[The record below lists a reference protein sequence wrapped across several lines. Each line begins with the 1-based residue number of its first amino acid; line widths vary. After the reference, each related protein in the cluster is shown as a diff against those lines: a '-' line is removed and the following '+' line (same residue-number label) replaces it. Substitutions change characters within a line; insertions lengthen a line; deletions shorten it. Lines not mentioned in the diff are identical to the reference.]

1 MFKHSSLRHYHP
13 ASASSCPY
21 FVKEEPM
28 QKQTRT
34 IGLIQRER
42 NSKTCPLCGCH
53 IYQFVPSGSLQPETD
68 DPFAP
73 CSQCWNSQDPTEAL
87 RQTIWM

>member
-1 MFKHSSLRHYHP
+1 
-13 ASASSCPY
+13 
-21 FVKEEPM
+21 M

-34 IGLIQRER
+34 IGFIQRER

-53 IYQFVPSGSLQPETD
+53 IYQFVLHGNQQQETD

-73 CSQCWNSQDPTEAL
+73 CSQCWNSQEPTETL
-87 RQTIWM
+87 RQTLWM

>member
-1 MFKHSSLRHYHP
+1 
-13 ASASSCPY
+13 
-21 FVKEEPM
+21 M

-34 IGLIQRER
+34 IGVIHREH

-53 IYQFVPSGSLQPETD
+53 IYQFVPHGSLQQETH

-73 CSQCWNSQDPTEAL
+73 CSQCWNSQEPAEIP
-87 RQTIWM
+87 RQTLWM

>member
-1 MFKHSSLRHYHP
+1 
-13 ASASSCPY
+13 
-21 FVKEEPM
+21 M

-34 IGLIQRER
+34 IGFIHRER

-53 IYQFVPSGSLQPETD
+53 IYQFVLRGNLQPETD

-73 CSQCWNSQDPTEAL
+73 CSQCWNSQEPTEAL
-87 RQTIWM
+87 RQTLWM